1 MTSLPHIHFVTPL
14 YHILEVSLVS
24 ASSDQFVGHRLIS
37 FLPGS
42 VRISNYSVLTGRGN
56 LEQTTVVKKQQNF
69 FDGIKKRP
77 FHKFLVDVMPIICR
91 HSLSSYDSDR
101 DDIDVLY
108 VNIPMAEMI

>member
-77 FHKFLVDVMPIICR
+77 FHKLLVDVICR

-108 VNIPMAEMI
+108 VNIPMVEMI

>member
-56 LEQTTVVKKQQNF
+56 LEQTTFVKKQQNF

-77 FHKFLVDVMPIICR
+77 FHKLLVDVICR

-108 VNIPMAEMI
+108 VNIPMVEMI

>member
-77 FHKFLVDVMPIICR
+77 FHKLLVDVICR

-108 VNIPMAEMI
+108 VNMSPIEII